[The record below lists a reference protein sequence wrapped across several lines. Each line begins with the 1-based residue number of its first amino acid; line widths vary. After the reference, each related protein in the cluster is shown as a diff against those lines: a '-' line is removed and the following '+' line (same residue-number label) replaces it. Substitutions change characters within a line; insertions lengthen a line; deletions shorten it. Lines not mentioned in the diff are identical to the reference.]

1 MNNIHMHKVQSGLPT
16 IVLCFFFVFIAHS
29 SMAQQTETNYD
40 ESKVPIYTLP
50 SLLISQKGVEITSA
64 KEWEHTRRKEI
75 LQLFEE
81 QVYGKMPNKKIPIR
95 FEITGTSAK
104 ALNGKAKR
112 KEITAHFGTN
122 AHWQRNSD
130 NLKHMRKIG

>member
-1 MNNIHMHKVQSGLPT
+1 MHKVQSGLPT

-40 ESKVPIYTLP
+40 ESKVPTYTLP
-50 SLLISQKGVEITSA
+50 SLLISQKGLEVTSA
-64 KEWEHTRRKEI
+64 KEWEHIRWKEI